1 MVTAGSVVAAAVD
14 IANGEAGS
22 VDWNATLLVFPL
34 LVFPYNYLVFSGT
47 VSRLMLWLRPTSS
60 RIGSTRVN
68 LLMASASLLAVL
80 TVASACRSGK
90 SGATVAPGGG
100 RAVPVLPATVVRRDV
115 PVYLEGIGNV
125 VAYKTVTVRSQVDG
139 RLMQVLFREGQAVRK
154 GEVLAQIDP
163 RPFQVQLHQAEG
175 ALARDRAQLENSNL
189 MVKRDKELVGKK
201 LIAQQ
206 QLDSDQAVAG
216 QTEGTVRMDQAAIES
231 ARLNLDYARIT
242 SPVDGVTGVRLVD
255 PGNVVHAADPG
266 GIVVVTQLD
275 PVAVL
280 FNLPQDE
287 LPRISDEMAR
297 GKLGVQVYGRD
308 GATALGKGE
317 LELIDNQIN
326 QATSTLRLKAI
337 VPNPE
342 RHLWPNQFVK
352 ARLLLTTHKGALVV
366 PASALQRGP
375 DGTFVYVIGADQTV
389 TVRSVQAVSP
399 TSDLAIVDKGLSEGE
414 IVVADGQNQLRPG
427 SKVSVRESGSPG
439 GGRGGGS
446 GGKLGGKG
454 RGEPQ

>member
-1 MVTAGSVVAAAVD
+1 MRAKPGA
-14 IANGEAGS
+14 
-22 VDWNATLLVFPL
+22 
-34 LVFPYNYLVFSGT
+34 
-47 VSRLMLWLRPTSS
+47 
-60 RIGSTRVN
+60 
-68 LLMASASLLAVL
+68 LLAVL
-80 TVASACRSGK
+80 GALSACRSGK
-90 SGATVAPGGG
+90 SSPVVEPRGTRP
-100 RAVPVLPATVVRRDV
+100 VPVLPATVVRRDV
-115 PVYLEGIGNV
+115 PVILEGIGNV

-139 RLMQVLFREGQAVRK
+139 RLMQVLFREGQSVHK

-175 ALARDRAQLENSNL
+175 ALARDRAQLENANL
-189 MVKRDKELVGKK
+189 VVNRDQELVGKK

-206 QLDSDQAVAG
+206 QLDTDRALAG
-216 QTEGTVRMDQAAIES
+216 QTEGTVRIDQAAIES

-275 PVAVL
+275 PVAVI

-287 LPRISDEMAR
+287 LPRISDQMGH
-297 GKLGVQVYGRD
+297 GKLTVEVYGRD
-308 GATALGKGE
+308 GTAALGKGE

-352 ARLLLTTHKGALVV
+352 ARLLLTTRKGALVV
-366 PASALQRGP
+366 PASTLQRGP
-375 DGTFVYVIGADQTV
+375 EGTFVYVIGPDQTV
-389 TVRSVQAVSP
+389 TVRPVQAVSP
-399 TSDLAIVDKGLSEGE
+399 AGDLAVVDKGLQEGE

-427 SKVSVRESGSPG
+427 SKVSVREPAKEGAGRAGGAGKPG
-439 GGRGGGS
+439 GAD
-446 GGKLGGKG
+446 KPGGKG

>member
-1 MVTAGSVVAAAVD
+1 MYAQPISWSLAIDFRIVRVKLLAAAG
-14 IANGEAGS
+14 I
-22 VDWNATLLVFPL
+22 
-34 LVFPYNYLVFSGT
+34 
-47 VSRLMLWLRPTSS
+47 
-60 RIGSTRVN
+60 
-68 LLMASASLLAVL
+68 
-80 TVASACRSGK
+80 VALCAWSACGSGK
-90 SGATVAPGGG
+90 STAAAEP
-100 RAVPVLPATVVRRDV
+100 RAARPVPVLPATVVRRDV

-125 VAYKTVTVRSQVDG
+125 VAYKTVTVRSLVDG
-139 RLMQVLFREGQAVRK
+139 RLVQVLFSEGQAVRK

-175 ALARDRAQLENSNL
+175 ALARDRAQLENANL
-189 MVKRDKELVGKK
+189 VVKRDKELVGKK

-206 QLDSDQAVAG
+206 QLDSDQAIAG
-216 QTEGTVRMDQAAIES
+216 QTDGAVRIDQAAMRS

-275 PVAVL
+275 PVAVI

-287 LPRISDEMAR
+287 LPRISDQMAH
-297 GKLGVQVYGRD
+297 GKLAVEVYGRD

-352 ARLLLTTHKGALVV
+352 ARLLLTTRKGALVV
-366 PASALQRGP
+366 PASTLQRGP
-375 DGTFVYVIGADQTV
+375 DGTFVYVIGTDQTV
-389 TVRSVQAVSP
+389 TVRPVEAVSP
-399 TSDLAIVDKGLSEGE
+399 AGDLAVVDKGLSEGE
-414 IVVADGQNQLRPG
+414 MVVADGQNQLRPG
-427 SKVSVRESGSPG
+427 SKVSVRESGAQG
-439 GGRGGGS
+439 GGRGGGAGKPS
-446 GGKLGGKG
+446 GADKPGGGKG
-454 RGEPQ
+454 RGEKQ

>member
-1 MVTAGSVVAAAVD
+1 M
-14 IANGEAGS
+14 
-22 VDWNATLLVFPL
+22 
-34 LVFPYNYLVFSGT
+34 
-47 VSRLMLWLRPTSS
+47 
-60 RIGSTRVN
+60 
-68 LLMASASLLAVL
+68 
-80 TVASACRSGK
+80 
-90 SGATVAPGGG
+90 
-100 RAVPVLPATVVRRDV
+100 LPATVVRRDV

-125 VAYKTVTVRSQVDG
+125 VAYKTVTVRSLVDG
-139 RLMQVLFREGQAVRK
+139 RLVQVLFSEGQAVRK

-163 RPFQVQLHQAEG
+163 RPFQVQLHQGEG
-175 ALARDRAQLENSNL
+175 ALARDRAQLENANL

-216 QTEGTVRMDQAAIES
+216 QTEGAVRIDQAAIES

-255 PGNVVHAADPG
+255 PGNVVHATDPG

-275 PVAVL
+275 PVAVI

-287 LPRISDEMAR
+287 LPRISDQMAH
-297 GKLGVQVYGRD
+297 GKLGVEVYGRD

-342 RHLWPNQFVK
+342 RHLMAQPVRQGPPAPHHAQGCAGGTRLDLA
-352 ARLLLTTHKGALVV
+352 ARPRRHIRLCH
-366 PASALQRGP
+366 RRRP
-375 DGTFVYVIGADQTV
+375 DGQRA
-389 TVRSVQAVSP
+389 A
-399 TSDLAIVDKGLSEGE
+399 
-414 IVVADGQNQLRPG
+414 
-427 SKVSVRESGSPG
+427 G
-439 GGRGGGS
+439 GGGLAGKRSGHRRQGPKRGRS
-446 GGKLGGKG
+446 GGC
-454 RGEPQ
+454 

>member
-1 MVTAGSVVAAAVD
+1 MHAPPVSWLPAVRSP
-14 IANGEAGS
+14 IER
-22 VDWNATLLVFPL
+22 TK
-34 LVFPYNYLVFSGT
+34 
-47 VSRLMLWLRPTSS
+47 LRT
-60 RIGSTRVN
+60 
-68 LLMASASLLAVL
+68 ASAALFTILGAL
-80 TVASACRSGK
+80 PACGASK
-90 SGATVAPGGG
+90 SGAAVEPRAA
-100 RAVPVLPATVVRRDV
+100 RAVPVLPATVIRRDV

-175 ALARDRAQLENSNL
+175 ALARDRAQLQNANL
-189 MVKRDKELVGKK
+189 MVKRDRDLVGQK

-206 QLDSDQAVAG
+206 QLDSDQATAG
-216 QTEGTVRMDQAAIES
+216 QSEGAVRIDEAAIES

-287 LPRISDEMAR
+287 LPRISDQMAH
-297 GKLGVQVYGRD
+297 GKLTVDVYGRD
-308 GATALGKGE
+308 GAAALGKGE

-326 QATSTLRLKAI
+326 QATATLRLKAI

-342 RHLWPNQFVK
+342 HHLWPNQFVK
-352 ARLLLTTHKGALVV
+352 ARLLLTTRKGALVV
-366 PASALQRGP
+366 PASTLQRGP
-375 DGTFVYVIGADQTV
+375 DGTFVYVVGADQTV
-389 TVRSVQAVSP
+389 TLRPVDAVAP
-399 TSDLAIVDKGLSEGE
+399 TGEVAIIDKGVSEGE

-427 SKVSVRESGSPG
+427 SKVSLRESGSSG

-446 GGKLGGKG
+446 DRPGAGGKG
-454 RGEPQ
+454 RGDRQ

>member
-1 MVTAGSVVAAAVD
+1 
-14 IANGEAGS
+14 
-22 VDWNATLLVFPL
+22 
-34 LVFPYNYLVFSGT
+34 
-47 VSRLMLWLRPTSS
+47 
-60 RIGSTRVN
+60 
-68 LLMASASLLAVL
+68 
-80 TVASACRSGK
+80 
-90 SGATVAPGGG
+90 
-100 RAVPVLPATVVRRDV
+100 
-115 PVYLEGIGNV
+115 
-125 VAYKTVTVRSQVDG
+125 
-139 RLMQVLFREGQAVRK
+139 
-154 GEVLAQIDP
+154 
-163 RPFQVQLHQAEG
+163 
-175 ALARDRAQLENSNL
+175 
-189 MVKRDKELVGKK
+189 VKRDRELVGKK

-297 GKLGVQVYGRD
+297 GKLGVEVYGRD

-375 DGTFVYVIGADQTV
+375 DGTFVYLIGADQTV
-389 TVRSVQAVSP
+389 AVRSVQAVSP

-446 GGKLGGKG
+446 GGKLGGKV
-454 RGEPQ
+454 RGEKQ

>member
-1 MVTAGSVVAAAVD
+1 
-14 IANGEAGS
+14 
-22 VDWNATLLVFPL
+22 
-34 LVFPYNYLVFSGT
+34 
-47 VSRLMLWLRPTSS
+47 LRAPSTSW
-60 RIGSTRVN
+60 
-68 LLMASASLLAVL
+68 LLAVHFR
-80 TVASACRSGK
+80 TVRVKLPASGTLLAIVGALSACSSGK
-90 SGATVAPGGG
+90 SGAAVEPRGT

-115 PVYLEGIGNV
+115 PVYLEGIGSV

-139 RLMQVLFREGQAVRK
+139 RLVQVLFSEGQAVRK
-154 GEVLAQIDP
+154 GEVLAQIDA

-175 ALARDRAQLENSNL
+175 ALARDRAQLENANL
-189 MVKRDKELVGKK
+189 VVKRDKALVGQK

-206 QLDSDQAVAG
+206 QLDTDQALAG
-216 QTEGTVRMDQAAIES
+216 QTEGTVRIDQAAIES

-242 SPVDGVTGVRLVD
+242 SPVNGVTGVRLVD
-255 PGNVVHAADPG
+255 PGNVVHAADLG

-287 LPRISDEMAR
+287 LPRISDQMAH
-297 GKLGVQVYGRD
+297 GKLGVEVYGRD

-342 RHLWPNQFVK
+342 HHLWPNQFVK
-352 ARLLLTTHKGALVV
+352 ARLLLSTHKGALVV
-366 PASALQRGP
+366 PASTLQRGP
-375 DGTFVYVIGADQTV
+375 DGTFVYVIGTDQTV
-389 TVRSVQAVSP
+389 TVRPVEAVSP
-399 TSDLAIVDKGLSEGE
+399 TGDLAIIDKGVSEGE

-427 SKVSVRESGSPG
+427 SKVSVRESGKEG
-439 GGRGGGS
+439 GGRGGG
-446 GGKLGGKG
+446 GKK
-454 RGEPQ
+454 R

>member
-1 MVTAGSVVAAAVD
+1 LDVPSVSSLLVVFFRTGRVPRKVVVASGA
-14 IANGEAGS
+14 
-22 VDWNATLLVFPL
+22 LLV
-34 LVFPYNYLVFSGT
+34 V
-47 VSRLMLWLRPTSS
+47 
-60 RIGSTRVN
+60 
-68 LLMASASLLAVL
+68 LAAL
-80 TVASACRSGK
+80 SACGASK
-90 SGATVAPGGG
+90 SGAAVEPRGA

-115 PVYLEGIGNV
+115 PVYLEGIGSV

-139 RLMQVLFREGQAVRK
+139 RLIQVLFREGQAVRK
-154 GEVLAQIDP
+154 GEVLAQIDA

-175 ALARDRAQLENSNL
+175 ALARDRAQLENANL
-189 MVKRDKELVGKK
+189 VVKRDRALVGQK

-206 QLDSDQAVAG
+206 QLDTDQALAG
-216 QTEGTVRMDQAAIES
+216 QTEGTVRIDQAAIES

-242 SPVDGVTGVRLVD
+242 SPVNGVTGVRLVD
-255 PGNVVHAADPG
+255 PGNVVHAADLG

-287 LPRISDEMAR
+287 LPRISDQMAH
-297 GKLGVQVYGRD
+297 GKLGVEVYGRD

-342 RHLWPNQFVK
+342 HHLWPNQFVK
-352 ARLLLTTHKGALVV
+352 ARLLLSTHKGALVV
-366 PASALQRGP
+366 PASTLQRGP
-375 DGTFVYVIGADQTV
+375 DGTFVYVIGTDQTV
-389 TVRSVQAVSP
+389 TVRPVEAVSP
-399 TSDLAIVDKGLSEGE
+399 TGDLAIIDKGVSEGE

-427 SKVSVRESGSPG
+427 SKVSVRESGKEG
-439 GGRGGGS
+439 GGRGGG
-446 GGKLGGKG
+446 GKK
-454 RGEPQ
+454 R

>member
-1 MVTAGSVVAAAVD
+1 MSAK
-14 IANGEAGS
+14 
-22 VDWNATLLVFPL
+22 
-34 LVFPYNYLVFSGT
+34 
-47 VSRLMLWLRPTSS
+47 LRA
-60 RIGSTRVN
+60 
-68 LLMASASLLAVL
+68 ASAALLAVL
-80 TVASACRSGK
+80 GALSACGASK
-90 SGATVAPGGG
+90 SGAAVEPRGA

-175 ALARDRAQLENSNL
+175 ALARDRAQLQNANL
-189 MVKRDKELVGKK
+189 MVKRDRDLVGQK

-216 QTEGTVRMDQAAIES
+216 QTEGAVRIDEAAIES

-280 FNLPQDE
+280 FNLPQDD
-287 LPRISDEMAR
+287 LPRISDQMAH
-297 GKLGVQVYGRD
+297 GKLAVEVYGRD

-326 QATSTLRLKAI
+326 QATATLRLKAI
-337 VPNPE
+337 VPNPAH
-342 RHLWPNQFVK
+342 HLWPNQFVK
-352 ARLLLTTHKGALVV
+352 ARLLLTTRKGALVV
-366 PASALQRGP
+366 PASTLQRGP
-375 DGTFVYVIGADQTV
+375 DGTFVYVVGTDQTV
-389 TVRSVQAVSP
+389 ALRPVEAVAP
-399 TSDLAIVDKGLSEGE
+399 TGEVAVIDKGVSEGE

-427 SKVSVRESGSPG
+427 SKVSLRESGSSG

-446 GGKLGGKG
+446 DKPGAGSKG
-454 RGEPQ
+454 RGNKQ

>member
-1 MVTAGSVVAAAVD
+1 
-14 IANGEAGS
+14 
-22 VDWNATLLVFPL
+22 
-34 LVFPYNYLVFSGT
+34 
-47 VSRLMLWLRPTSS
+47 
-60 RIGSTRVN
+60 
-68 LLMASASLLAVL
+68 
-80 TVASACRSGK
+80 
-90 SGATVAPGGG
+90 
-100 RAVPVLPATVVRRDV
+100 VPVLPATVVRRDV

-125 VAYKTVTVRSQVDG
+125 VAYKTVTVRSLVDG
-139 RLMQVLFREGQAVRK
+139 RLVQVLFSEGQAVRK

-175 ALARDRAQLENSNL
+175 ALARDRAQLENANL
-189 MVKRDKELVGKK
+189 VVKRDKELVGKK

-206 QLDSDQAVAG
+206 QLDSDQAIAG
-216 QTEGTVRMDQAAIES
+216 QTDGAVRIDQAAIES

-275 PVAVL
+275 PVAVI

-287 LPRISDEMAR
+287 LPRISDQMAH
-297 GKLGVQVYGRD
+297 GKLAVEVYGRD

-352 ARLLLTTHKGALVV
+352 ARLLLTTRKGALVV
-366 PASALQRGP
+366 PASTLQRGP
-375 DGTFVYVIGADQTV
+375 DGTFVYVIGTDQTV
-389 TVRSVQAVSP
+389 TVRPVEAVSP
-399 TSDLAIVDKGLSEGE
+399 AGDLAVVDKGLSEGE
-414 IVVADGQNQLRPG
+414 MVVADGQNQLRPG
-427 SKVSVRESGSPG
+427 SKVSVRESGAQG
-439 GGRGGGS
+439 GGRGGGAGKPS
-446 GGKLGGKG
+446 GADKPGGGKG
-454 RGEPQ
+454 RGEKQ

>member
-1 MVTAGSVVAAAVD
+1 MSAK
-14 IANGEAGS
+14 
-22 VDWNATLLVFPL
+22 
-34 LVFPYNYLVFSGT
+34 
-47 VSRLMLWLRPTSS
+47 LRA
-60 RIGSTRVN
+60 
-68 LLMASASLLAVL
+68 ASAALLAVL
-80 TVASACRSGK
+80 GALSACGASK
-90 SGATVAPGGG
+90 SGAAVEPRGA

-175 ALARDRAQLENSNL
+175 ALARDRAQLQNANL
-189 MVKRDKELVGKK
+189 MVKRDRDLVGQK

-216 QTEGTVRMDQAAIES
+216 QTEGAVRIDEAAIES
-231 ARLNLDYARIT
+231 ARLNLDYARIA

-280 FNLPQDE
+280 FNLPQDD
-287 LPRISDEMAR
+287 LPRISDQMAH
-297 GKLGVQVYGRD
+297 GKLAVEVYGRD

-326 QATSTLRLKAI
+326 QATATLRLKAI
-337 VPNPE
+337 VPNPAH
-342 RHLWPNQFVK
+342 HLWPNQFVK
-352 ARLLLTTHKGALVV
+352 ARLLLTTRKGALVV
-366 PASALQRGP
+366 PASTLQRGP
-375 DGTFVYVIGADQTV
+375 DGTFVYVVGTDQTV
-389 TVRSVQAVSP
+389 ALRPVEAVAP
-399 TSDLAIVDKGLSEGE
+399 TGEVAIIDKGVSEGE

-427 SKVSVRESGSPG
+427 SKVSLRESGSSG

-446 GGKLGGKG
+446 DKPGAGSKG
-454 RGEPQ
+454 RGNQQ

>member
-1 MVTAGSVVAAAVD
+1 MFRRELGSLTNGLRRVASQWIWPVGPLCRGVD
-14 IANGEAGS
+14 RRKLRI
-22 VDWNATLLVFPL
+22 LLDASLVPWL
-34 LVFPYNYLVFSGT
+34 LGPHQSG
-47 VSRLMLWLRPTSS
+47 R
-60 RIGSTRVN
+60 
-68 LLMASASLLAVL
+68 LLMTSGALLAVL
-80 TVASACRSGK
+80 GVVSACSSGK
-90 SGATVAPGGG
+90 SSAAVEPRVARP
-100 RAVPVLPATVVRRDV
+100 VPVLPASVVRRDV
-115 PVYLEGIGNV
+115 PVYLEGIGSV

-139 RLMQVLFREGQAVRK
+139 RLMQVLFREGQTVRK

-175 ALARDRAQLENSNL
+175 ALARDRAQLQNANL
-189 MVKRDKELVGKK
+189 MVKRDRDLVGQK

-206 QLDSDQAVAG
+206 QLDSDQATAG
-216 QTEGTVRMDQAAIES
+216 QTEGTVRIDEAAIES

-287 LPRISDEMAR
+287 LPRISDQMAH
-297 GKLGVQVYGRD
+297 GKLAVEVHGRD
-308 GATALGKGE
+308 GAAALGKGE

-326 QATSTLRLKAI
+326 QATATLRLKAI

-342 RHLWPNQFVK
+342 HHLWPNQFVK
-352 ARLLLTTHKGALVV
+352 ARLLLTTRKGALVV
-366 PASALQRGP
+366 PASTLQRGP
-375 DGTFVYVIGADQTV
+375 DGTFVYVVGSDQTV
-389 TVRSVQAVSP
+389 TLRPVEAVAP
-399 TSDLAIVDKGLSEGE
+399 TGEVAIIDKGVSEGE

-427 SKVSVRESGSPG
+427 SKVSLRESGSSG

-446 GGKLGGKG
+446 DKPGPGGKG
-454 RGEPQ
+454 RGNKQ

>member
-1 MVTAGSVVAAAVD
+1 
-14 IANGEAGS
+14 
-22 VDWNATLLVFPL
+22 
-34 LVFPYNYLVFSGT
+34 
-47 VSRLMLWLRPTSS
+47 
-60 RIGSTRVN
+60 
-68 LLMASASLLAVL
+68 LLAVL
-80 TVASACRSGK
+80 GVLSACGASK
-90 SGATVAPGGG
+90 SGAAVEPRGA

-175 ALARDRAQLENSNL
+175 ALARDRAQLQNANL
-189 MVKRDKELVGKK
+189 MVKRDRDLVGQK

-216 QTEGTVRMDQAAIES
+216 QTEGAVRIDEAAIES

-287 LPRISDEMAR
+287 LPRISDQMAH
-297 GKLGVQVYGRD
+297 GKLAVAVYGRD

-326 QATSTLRLKAI
+326 QATATLRLKAI

-342 RHLWPNQFVK
+342 HHLWPNQFVK
-352 ARLLLTTHKGALVV
+352 ARLLLTTLKGALVV
-366 PASALQRGP
+366 PASTLQRGP
-375 DGTFVYVIGADQTV
+375 DGTFVYVVGADQTV
-389 TVRSVQAVSP
+389 ALRPVEAVAP
-399 TSDLAIVDKGLSEGE
+399 TGEVAIIDKGVSEGE

-427 SKVSVRESGSPG
+427 SKVSLRESGAQG

-446 GGKLGGKG
+446 DKPGAGGKG
-454 RGEPQ
+454 RGNKQ

>member
-1 MVTAGSVVAAAVD
+1 MSRIVDKRGASGSVRADLADWPTEAGRRKLRDPLDAPPFRFSAGRFRFPRSEDTLCLLAVAAA
-14 IANGEAGS
+14 
-22 VDWNATLLVFPL
+22 L
-34 LVFPYNYLVFSGT
+34 
-47 VSRLMLWLRPTSS
+47 
-60 RIGSTRVN
+60 
-68 LLMASASLLAVL
+68 
-80 TVASACRSGK
+80 SACSAGK
-90 SGATVAPGGG
+90 SSAAPEQRGARP
-100 RAVPVLPATVVRRDV
+100 VPVLPATVVRRDV
-115 PVYLEGIGNV
+115 PVYLEGIGSV
-125 VAYKTVTVRSQVDG
+125 IAYKTVTVRSQVDG
-139 RLMQVLFREGQAVRK
+139 RLIQVLFREGQAVHK

-175 ALARDRAQLENSNL
+175 ALARDRAQLENANL

-206 QLDSDQAVAG
+206 QLDSDLATAG
-216 QTEGTVRMDQAAIES
+216 QIEGTVRIDQAAIES

-287 LPRISDEMAR
+287 LPRISDQMVH
-297 GKLGVQVYGRD
+297 GKLGVEVYGRD
-308 GATALGKGE
+308 GVTMLGKGE

-326 QATSTLRLKAI
+326 QATATLRLKAI
-337 VPNPE
+337 VPNPDH
-342 RHLWPNQFVK
+342 HLWPNQFVK

-375 DGTFVYVIGADQTV
+375 DGTFVYLVSADQTV
-389 TVRSVQAVSP
+389 TPQSVEAAAP
-399 TSDLAIVDKGLSEGE
+399 RSDLAIIDKGLHEGE

-427 SKVSVRESGSPG
+427 SKVSLREPGQVSSGRGG
-439 GGRGGGS
+439 GGRGGG
-446 GGKLGGKG
+446 GGKS
-454 RGEPQ
+454 RGDKQ

>member
-1 MVTAGSVVAAAVD
+1 LRVSHSRIERVKLLAASGSLFALLSALSACGAGKSSAAVEQRG
-14 IANGEAGS
+14 A
-22 VDWNATLLVFPL
+22 
-34 LVFPYNYLVFSGT
+34 
-47 VSRLMLWLRPTSS
+47 RP
-60 RIGSTRVN
+60 
-68 LLMASASLLAVL
+68 
-80 TVASACRSGK
+80 
-90 SGATVAPGGG
+90 
-100 RAVPVLPATVVRRDV
+100 VPVRPATVVRRDV

-175 ALARDRAQLENSNL
+175 ALARDRAQLENANL

-297 GKLGVQVYGRD
+297 GKLGVEVYGRD

-366 PASALQRGP
+366 PASTLQRGP
-375 DGTFVYVIGADQTV
+375 DGTFVYVIGSDQTV
-389 TVRSVQAVSP
+389 TVRSVEAVSP
-399 TSDLAIVDKGLSEGE
+399 TGDLAVVDKGLNQGE

-427 SKVSVRESGSPG
+427 SKVSTREPGSSG

-446 GGKLGGKG
+446 GGKPGSKG
-454 RGEPQ
+454 RGD

>member
-1 MVTAGSVVAAAVD
+1 
-14 IANGEAGS
+14 
-22 VDWNATLLVFPL
+22 
-34 LVFPYNYLVFSGT
+34 
-47 VSRLMLWLRPTSS
+47 
-60 RIGSTRVN
+60 
-68 LLMASASLLAVL
+68 
-80 TVASACRSGK
+80 
-90 SGATVAPGGG
+90 
-100 RAVPVLPATVVRRDV
+100 
-115 PVYLEGIGNV
+115 
-125 VAYKTVTVRSQVDG
+125 
-139 RLMQVLFREGQAVRK
+139 VRK

-175 ALARDRAQLENSNL
+175 ALARDRAQLENANL
-189 MVKRDKELVGKK
+189 VVKRDKELVGKK

-206 QLDSDQAVAG
+206 QLDSDQAIAG
-216 QTEGTVRMDQAAIES
+216 QTDGAVRIDQAAIES

-275 PVAVL
+275 PVAVI

-287 LPRISDEMAR
+287 LPRISDQMAH
-297 GKLGVQVYGRD
+297 GKLAVEVYGRD

-352 ARLLLTTHKGALVV
+352 ARLLLTTRKGALVV
-366 PASALQRGP
+366 PASTLQRGP
-375 DGTFVYVIGADQTV
+375 DGTFVYVIGTDQTV
-389 TVRSVQAVSP
+389 TVRPVEAVSP
-399 TSDLAIVDKGLSEGE
+399 AGDLAVVDKGLSEGE
-414 IVVADGQNQLRPG
+414 MVVADGQNQLRPG
-427 SKVSVRESGSPG
+427 SKVSVRESGAQG
-439 GGRGGGS
+439 GGRGGGAGKPS
-446 GGKLGGKG
+446 GADKPGGGKG
-454 RGEPQ
+454 RGEKQ